1 VLRRLFLGTI
11 AGAFVAVATS
21 APRTALAK
29 TKAKV
34 EIVDT
39 SWPSAGTET
48 KARVK
53 SVLRTLRRQASA
65 SATHLDFGER
75 AKVRLSLVIK
85 ELTLTEEEGLIRISC
100 AVVGKL
106 EGGGTAKS
114 RISMG
119 GKPDQRKKLE
129 RDALGA
135 TSDSVMVRLAE
146 LAKAANRSEKSEKK
160 KPTAA

>member
-1 VLRRLFLGTI
+1 MLRRLFLGTI
-11 AGAFVAVATS
+11 AGALFGVAAS
-21 APRTALAK
+21 APRAALAK
-29 TKAKV
+29 AKAKV

-39 SWPSAGTET
+39 SWPSPGTET

-53 SVLRTLRRQASA
+53 SVLRLLRRQATA
-65 SATHLDFGER
+65 SAKHLDFGDQ

-85 ELTLTEEEGLIRISC
+85 ELALTEQEGLIRISC

-119 GKPDQRKKLE
+119 AKPDQRKKLE
-129 RDALGA
+129 REALSA
-135 TSDSVMVRLAE
+135 TSESVMVRLAE
-146 LAKAANRSEKSEKK
+146 LAKASSRAAKSETK